1 VLPAFPQGGCF
12 VSESS
17 RPWCCSRCSTSTSA
31 SGANSATRVL
41 KRWGNRSGARPDVS
55 GRSSQSDWQ
64 ARQAEEWIKARQ
76 EGLEEDE
83 LVAATFGKENFEDLS
98 ETEKKY
104 ADKLLSVMQEKIEFV
119 KQRDEKARMEILK
132 GKKEYN
138 KGNYS
143 DSAAFFKSAADCT
156 TSDTL
161 IGGEAKMWLAL
172 AFDGS
177 GKIDEARNI
186 YRELK
191 DNHPLPS
198 IRTQAGNLLYILEAP
213 KLKIKED
220 ERLKIPDLSE
230 VDEFRNNRNN
240 KRPLRP
246 PRAAKKPSK
255 KTKPTWEE
263 KFMQT
268 SPIARTFQN
277 KYFQVAFT
285 VIFTGVSILSA
296 VYLK

>member
-1 VLPAFPQGGCF
+1 LARVKRG
-12 VSESS
+12 SS
-17 RPWCCSRCSTSTSA
+17 RVVSR
-31 SGANSATRVL
+31 
-41 KRWGNRSGARPDVS
+41 
-55 GRSSQSDWQ
+55 RSSSRQSDWQ
-64 ARQAEEWIKARQ
+64 ARQAEEWIKAKQ

-83 LVAATFGKENFEDLS
+83 LVAATFGKDSLDDLS
-98 ETEKKY
+98 EMEKKY

-119 KQRDEKARMEILK
+119 KQRDEKARVEIFK

-143 DSAAFFKSAADCT
+143 NAAAFFQSAAGCT

-177 GKIDEARNI
+177 GKVDEARDI

-191 DNHPLPS
+191 EGHPLPS
-198 IRTQAGNLLYILEAP
+198 IRSQAGNLLYILEAP

-220 ERLKIPDLSE
+220 ERLKIPDMSN
-230 VDEFRNNRNN
+230 VDEFRNNRNS

-246 PRAAKKPSK
+246 PRAAKKPK
-255 KTKPTWEE
+255 KKGKPTWEE
-263 KFMQT
+263 KFMQS
-268 SPIARTFQN
+268 SPVARTFQN

-285 VIFTGVSILSA
+285 VVFVGVSILSA